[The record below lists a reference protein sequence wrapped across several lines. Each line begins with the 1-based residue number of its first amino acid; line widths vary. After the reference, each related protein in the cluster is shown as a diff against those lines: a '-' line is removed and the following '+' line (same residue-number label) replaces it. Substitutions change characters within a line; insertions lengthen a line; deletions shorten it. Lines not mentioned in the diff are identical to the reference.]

1 MNICVIGTGYVG
13 LVTGSC
19 LSDSGNNVTCLDIDF
34 EKINSLKEG
43 KVGIYE
49 PGLES
54 IVSRNYKAKRLKFTT
69 DYKEA
74 I

>member
-19 LSDSGNNVTCLDIDF
+19 LSDSGNNVTCLDID
-34 EKINSLKEG
+34 ESKINSLKEG

-49 PGLES
+49 PGLEN
-54 IVSRNYKAKRLKFTT
+54 IVLRNL
-69 DYKEA
+69 
-74 I
+74 